1 MAGSEA
7 PLEQRVY
14 GIMQF
19 LLAHY
24 ANRRTPESPAP
35 RGIVAE
41 QDALDAVLQV
51 AAVIDEYTQVWSD
64 PGPAGSAC
72 RSDAEG
78 GMRLRAAAAA
88 RDQQGRRGPAH
99 GRPPGVGPRPPR
111 CAQRRTLLRLRQL
124 SDRGRD
130 PGE

>member
-51 AAVIDEYTQVWSD
+51 AAVIDEYTQSGAIPVQRGVHAGAMLMVACD
-64 PGPAGSAC
+64 YIRPLPPGISRDGTDRLTADLQELVNA
-72 RSDAEG
+72 
-78 GMRLRAAAAA
+78 LRAV
-88 RDQQGRRGPAH
+88 RNDRRSSG
-99 GRPPGVGPRPPR
+99 
-111 CAQRRTLLRLRQL
+111 
-124 SDRGRD
+124 
-130 PGE
+130 

>member
-51 AAVIDEYTQVWSD
+51 AAVIDEYTQSGAIPVQR
-64 PGPAGSAC
+64 GVHAGAMLMVAC
-72 RSDAEG
+72 DYI
-78 GMRLRAAAAA
+78 
-88 RDQQGRRGPAH
+88 
-99 GRPPGVGPRPPR
+99 RPLPPLSLIHISEPT
-111 CAQRRTLLRLRQL
+111 RRTPISYAVFCLKKK
-124 SDRGRD
+124 
-130 PGE
+130 